1 MDLKTCILGCV
12 PPILAMLAE
21 KWSPVSR
28 SVVLQQSRELAPQ
41 HIVDRN
47 QGKRQMDGEIDAL
60 SQTMTGLTL
69 GASEASG
76 LVPTWISVTSGF
88 TAVTVEIV
96 NPVVCVVAVAIVTGA
111 IAIYGFRFF
120 STLNFYLF
128 GNTAGTWIGCRRT
141 DTKAECVSR
150 GVIVLNG
157 LVVVAV
163 IAVWLFTSAHPQ
175 PAAPCPAGD

>member
-1 MDLKTCILGCV
+1 MDLKTCIWGCV
-12 PPILAMLAE
+12 PPILAVLAE

-28 SVVLQQSRELAPQ
+28 DVVQQQSRELAPQ

-47 QGKRQMDGEIDAL
+47 QGKRQMDDEINAL
-60 SQTMTGLTL
+60 AQTMTGLTL

-76 LVPTWISVTSGF
+76 LVPTWIGVISGF
-88 TAVTVEIV
+88 TAVAIEIV
-96 NPVVCVVAVAIVTGA
+96 DPVVCVVAVAIVTA
-111 IAIYGFRFF
+111 ATAIYGFRFF
-120 STLNFYLF
+120 SALNFYLF
-128 GNTAGTWIGCRRT
+128 GNTAATWIGCRRT

-157 LVVVAV
+157 LVAAAV

-175 PAAPCPAGD
+175 PAAS